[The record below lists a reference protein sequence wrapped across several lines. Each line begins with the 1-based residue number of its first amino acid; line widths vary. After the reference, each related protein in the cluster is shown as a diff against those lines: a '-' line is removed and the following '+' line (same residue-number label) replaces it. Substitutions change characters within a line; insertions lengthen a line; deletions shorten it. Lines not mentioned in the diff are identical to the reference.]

1 MHIKKPVASF
11 NSLAKVVLRWLK
23 SLIGFL
29 GLQWWCYRGKL
40 NSLLAINDVSCTF
53 SGFTFCKAMQ
63 LNMSIYMAGT
73 IIWSCLTALTRVL
86 YIKVTSWVRFRIGE
100 TWLLLLLLSSG
111 LVLTATFAVLGTYSD
126 EDSQTVMICNHHGR
140 TYAQV
145 LRDYQV
151 ENTSQKEN
159 FLIMMSFPLGGNLKF
174 SAP

>member
-1 MHIKKPVASF
+1 MGENSGRDCHIKKPVASF

-53 SGFTFCKAMQ
+53 SGITFCKAMQ

-86 YIKVTSWVRFRIGE
+86 YIKVTSWVRFRK
-100 TWLLLLLLSSG
+100 
-111 LVLTATFAVLGTYSD
+111 
-126 EDSQTVMICNHHGR
+126 R
-140 TYAQV
+140 
-145 LRDYQV
+145 
-151 ENTSQKEN
+151 EN
-159 FLIMMSFPLGGNLKF
+159 FTKPVTLRISEKKLRNLKKQLSYRF
-174 SAP
+174 GSRKRDEVQ